1 MCESEITQCAVCL
14 GELGE
19 KNRFTTECG
28 HTFCGTCIIENLH
41 HSAKC
46 PMCRGVLDKNAS
58 RLRGGEANSVM
69 TDDEAEQTA
78 SVLVSAMNSPNHLA
92 KKIFDALPTS
102 DWETLP
108 DNIQT
113 AIKEVIHN
121 DLIQFAMDFH
131 QFANPPPDEGPP
143 PLEEDSDSDD
153 DLYAPLPDRPNANV
167 PNANVPNA
175 NVPNANVP
183 NANVPNANVPNAGDR
198 ALENLHNA
206 TNSDVAFQITPRGN
220 QRQNTIISR
229 PQEIIADPTIDDM
242 VRQLDLISDEIQLND
257 DTDTIE
263 RDDSELPDL
272 VRIIDNNTIIN
283 HNSHRIRSTMNFAL
297 INWERMDIEP
307 IPNID

>member
-1 MCESEITQCAVCL
+1 V
-14 GELGE
+14 
-19 KNRFTTECG
+19 
-28 HTFCGTCIIENLH
+28 
-41 HSAKC
+41 
-46 PMCRGVLDKNAS
+46 
-58 RLRGGEANSVM
+58 
-69 TDDEAEQTA
+69 
-78 SVLVSAMNSPNHLA
+78 
-92 KKIFDALPTS
+92 
-102 DWETLP
+102 
-108 DNIQT
+108 
-113 AIKEVIHN
+113 
-121 DLIQFAMDFH
+121 
-131 QFANPPPDEGPP
+131 
-143 PLEEDSDSDD
+143 
-153 DLYAPLPDRPNANV
+153 PNANV

-242 VRQLDLISDEIQLND
+242 VRQLDLISDEIQIGD

>member
-19 KNRFTTECG
+19 KNRFITECG

-69 TDDEAEQTA
+69 TDDEAEHTA
-78 SVLVSAMNSPNHLA
+78 GVLISAMNSPNHLA

-143 PLEEDSDSDD
+143 PLEESDSDD
-153 DLYAPLPDRPNANV
+153 DLYAPLPER
-167 PNANVPNA
+167 PNA

-198 ALENLHNA
+198 ALENLHRA
-206 TNSDVAFQITPRGN
+206 TNSDVAFRVTTRGN

-229 PQEIIADPTIDDM
+229 PQEITDPTIDDM
-242 VRQLDLISDEIQLND
+242 VRQLDLISDEIHLGD
-257 DTDTIE
+257 DIDTIE
-263 RDDSELPDL
+263 TDDSDLPDL

-283 HNSHRIRSTMNFAL
+283 HNSHRIRNTMNFAL

>member
-1 MCESEITQCAVCL
+1 MNEQEQCAVCL

-19 KNRFTTECG
+19 KNRFTTQCG

-46 PMCRGVLDKNAS
+46 PMCRGILDKNAS

-108 DNIQT
+108 PNIQT

-153 DLYAPLPDRPNANV
+153 DLYAPLPHRPNANQAIQANQPNANE
-167 PNANVPNA
+167 PNANVIGP
-175 NVPNANVP
+175 
-183 NANVPNANVPNAGDR
+183 GDR
-198 ALENLHNA
+198 ALENLHQV
-206 TNSDVAFQITPRGN
+206 TNSDVDFHITPRAR

-242 VRQLDLISDEIQLND
+242 VRQLDLISDEIQIGD

>member
-1 MCESEITQCAVCL
+1 MSEQEQCPVCL

-28 HTFCGTCIIENLH
+28 HTFCGTCTIENLH

-46 PMCRGVLDKNAS
+46 PMCREVIDENAS

-69 TDDEAEQTA
+69 TDDEAENTA
-78 SVLVSAMNSPNHLA
+78 NVLVSAMSSSNHLA

-108 DNIQT
+108 DNIKA

-121 DLIQFAMDFH
+121 ELIQFAMDFH
-131 QFANPPPDEGPP
+131 QFANPPPDEDPP
-143 PLEEDSDSDD
+143 PLEEESDSDD
-153 DLYAPLPDRPNANV
+153 DLYAPHSIQTNPPNANV
-167 PNANVPNA
+167 IGV
-175 NVPNANVP
+175 
-183 NANVPNANVPNAGDR
+183 GDR
-198 ALENLHNA
+198 ALENLHRA
-206 TNSDVAFQITPRGN
+206 TNSDVAFQITPRGT

-229 PQEIIADPTIDDM
+229 PQEIITDPTIDDM
-242 VRQLDLISDEIQLND
+242 VRQLDLISDEIQLD
-257 DTDTIE
+257 DDRDTIE
-263 RDDSELPDL
+263 RDDSDLPDL

-283 HNSHRIRSTMNFAL
+283 HNSRRHIRNTMNFAL

>member
-19 KNRFTTECG
+19 KNRFITECG

-58 RLRGGEANSVM
+58 RLRGGESNSVM
-69 TDDEAEQTA
+69 TDDEAEHTA
-78 SVLVSAMNSPNHLA
+78 GVLVSAMNSPNHLA
-92 KKIFDALPTS
+92 KKIFDVLPTS
-102 DWETLP
+102 DWDTLS

-153 DLYAPLPDRPNANV
+153 DLYAPLPDRT
-167 PNANVPNA
+167 
-175 NVPNANVP
+175 

-198 ALENLHNA
+198 ALENLHQV
-206 TNSDVAFQITPRGN
+206 TNSDVAFHITPRGN

-242 VRQLDLISDEIQLND
+242 VRQLDLISDEIHLND